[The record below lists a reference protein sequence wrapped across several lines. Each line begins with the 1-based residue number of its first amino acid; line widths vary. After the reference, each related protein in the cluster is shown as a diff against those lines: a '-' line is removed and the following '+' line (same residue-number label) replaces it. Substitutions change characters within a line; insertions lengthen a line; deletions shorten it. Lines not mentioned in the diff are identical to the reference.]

1 MSTWVLL
8 RGLMR
13 ETRHWGEFPAALR
26 ARLPAAEVVTLDLP
40 GNGRLHQIRSPW
52 RIEEMAACVR
62 GELSARGIAPPYHLL
77 GLSMGAMVAVAWA
90 ALHPQELRGCVLINS
105 SLRGFDP
112 FYRRLRPGAWPAL
125 LTLIGGNAVQQER
138 AILRLTSRS
147 GEVQP
152 GILDAWVR
160 YRRECPVTRRN
171 ALRQLL
177 AAAIYRP
184 LPGKPTP
191 PMLVLASALDD
202 LVDPRC
208 SRHLAAQWKTALAIH
223 PGAGHDLPL
232 DDAAWVAGQVR
243 DWLAAGGRAGGV

>member
-1 MSTWVLL
+1 MV
-8 RGLMR
+8 
-13 ETRHWGEFPAALR
+13 A
-26 ARLPAAEVVTLDLP
+26 LDLP
-40 GNGRLHQIRSPW
+40 GNGRLYRSSSPL
-52 RIEEMAACVR
+52 RIEEMAECVR
-62 GELSARGIAPPYHLL
+62 SELSARGFAPPYYLL
-77 GLSMGAMVAVAWA
+77 GLSMGAMVSVAWGA
-90 ALHPQELRGCVLINS
+90 RHPQELRGCVLINP

-125 LTLIGGNAVQQER
+125 LTLIGGDAVQQER
-138 AILRLTSRS
+138 AILRLTSCR
-147 GEVQP
+147 GEAQP

-184 LPGKPTP
+184 PSARPTP
-191 PMLVLASALDD
+191 PMLVLASALDA
-202 LVDPRC
+202 LVDSRC
-208 SRHLAAQWKTALAIH
+208 SRHLAARWKTAVAIH